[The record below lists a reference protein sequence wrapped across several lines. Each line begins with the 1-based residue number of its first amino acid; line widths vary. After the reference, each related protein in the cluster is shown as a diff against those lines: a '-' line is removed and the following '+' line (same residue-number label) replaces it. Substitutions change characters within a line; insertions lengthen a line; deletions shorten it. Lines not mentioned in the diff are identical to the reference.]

1 MIILLKNLLKLSI
14 VKPTM
19 FYRWECWAIDKKI
32 EQMVSVTETSM
43 LKDHE
48 TQKVLIWKNVVGFT
62 FLLTLLNESLEV

>member
-48 TQKVLIWKNVVGFT
+48 TQKVLI
-62 FLLTLLNESLEV
+62 